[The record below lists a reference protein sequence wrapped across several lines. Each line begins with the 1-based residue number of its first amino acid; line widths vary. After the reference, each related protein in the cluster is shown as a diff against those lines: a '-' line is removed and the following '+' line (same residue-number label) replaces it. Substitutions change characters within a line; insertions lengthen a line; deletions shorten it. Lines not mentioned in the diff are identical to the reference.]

1 MCPLLQ
7 RKLCARNRA
16 LLQYSKL
23 EVEQNC
29 LDISSVVDRIFSQPV
44 ALLLESGDL
53 ELESGNSDLT

>member
-1 MCPLLQ
+1 M
-7 RKLCARNRA
+7 
-16 LLQYSKL
+16 LQYSKL

-29 LDISSVVDRIFSQPV
+29 LDVSSVVDRIFSQPV